1 MCMTD
6 TRAVNMCMYYIGAR
20 ATAANG
26 VYSDLALSDV
36 LRVHVFRIRV
46 FILSVSG
53 CVCVCEYEY
62 MCVCVCMC

>member
-53 CVCVCEYEY
+53 CVCVC
-62 MCVCVCMC
+62 V